1 MRRRRAGARRSR
13 KAPPPMV
20 RWALVSRM
28 TKRSPA
34 SGGDRAGRARAG
46 RGPRRRGRSGRR
58 GARRGRRPR
67 PRRGAGGP
75 AATGRPA
82 GPRSP
87 ARAGGRRCG
96 RSGACSAGAS
106 DHVAA
111 AERVL
116 ADAVAG
122 EVEGAAV
129 AGAAAL
135 GDLRFWACRPR
146 TRTGE
151 AGGAGDEVVAGGD
164 AAGEHGAGDDGAGA
178 RQREA
183 AVDGEAERRA
193 GRLARCARRARGL
206 EAGAQGGST
215 PAPVAEETATI
226 SAPSRP
232 VPISALAISLRAA
245 ARRSGST
252 RSALVSATRPRV
264 RPSRSRIARC
274 SRVCGITP
282 SSAAT
287 TSEREVDAAGAGE
300 HVVHQPLVA
309 GDVDEADH
317 AVAGRHVGE
326 AEVDGDAAGLLLL
339 QPVGV
344 DAGQRPHQAGLAVVD
359 VAGGA
364 DDHRAGSGS
373 GASAARRAR
382 PASSGGQ
389 RVLGGAQE
397 RIGERAA
404 AGPGAQ

>member
-1 MRRRRAGARRSR
+1 MRS
-13 KAPPPMV
+13 V
-20 RWALVSRM
+20 
-28 TKRSPA
+28 
-34 SGGDRAGRARAG
+34 
-46 RGPRRRGRSGRR
+46 
-58 GARRGRRPR
+58 
-67 PRRGAGGP
+67 
-75 AATGRPA
+75 
-82 GPRSP
+82 
-87 ARAGGRRCG
+87 
-96 RSGACSAGAS
+96 GACSAGAS

-129 AGAAAL
+129 ARAAAL
-135 GDLRFWACRPR
+135 RDAVLGVQAADADR
-146 TRTGE
+146 E
-151 AGGAGDEVVAGGD
+151 AGGAGDEVVAEGD

-183 AVDGEAERRA
+183 AVDGEAEGRA
-193 GRLARCARRARGL
+193 GRLARCARRRRPRGGR
-206 EAGAQGGST
+206 AGRPT

-252 RSALVSATRPRV
+252 RSALVRATRPRV

-274 SRVCGITP
+274 SRVCGMTP

-300 HVVHQPLVA
+300 HVVHEPLVA
-309 GDVDEADH
+309 GHVDEADH

-382 PASSGGQ
+382 
-389 RVLGGAQE
+389 
-397 RIGERAA
+397 AA
-404 AGPGAQ
+404 ASGVSAASAARRNG